1 MEKVSLKSAFVPSD
15 SVVAKLLRRQ
25 ANYNRRVMEKLGVLQ
40 GQCEHAF
47 VKVDSWNDHDG
58 WSWVQVTWYTVFR
71 CGKCGFE
78 RTDAS
83 TSKLPGVK

>member
-1 MEKVSLKSAFVPSD
+1 MKSSFVPSD
-15 SVVAKLLRRQ
+15 PTVARLLKRQ
-25 ANYNRRVMEKLGVLQ
+25 TDYNRRVKEKLGVLQ

-47 VKVDSWNDHDG
+47 QQINSWNDHDG

-78 RTDAS
+78 RTDTS
-83 TSKLPGVK
+83 TSKIPGIK